1 VSLLYR
7 AIWNDDRHDIGTV
20 GTAGVNDWIG
30 DKRIDGE
37 VPAEGS
43 TSGEYGDGAWDLLKR
58 RTCADGVAAV
68 QVELA
73 GDRADTAG
81 GWTTRLTALEA
92 ESERYLWVD
101 LERVADDV
109 GEPANWAAPKLVRI
123 LIESGLEAGSDPRVD
138 QVRLSTDGHRIN
150 AEGLAGLIRNLGRTL
165 PLVVFSE
172 DPERGFLPTLQRA
185 NAAAHRLLGAAQVM
199 ILTNQYVEDFR
210 ERIGDELAVWGGA
223 VRVYLPNSGR
233 RGLEPDRHRYLP
245 LERLGEDP
253 NRPARLL
260 TAMLAS
266 TVTAR
271 RPPSLYEH
279 VRTPLRIGG
288 SETEAKLLEFADQEI
303 RRLTDERDELKDE
316 LARMAEELL
325 DTQVDLEEAT
335 SEATHLQNQ
344 LQIISIGQTG
354 DEQALS
360 GTMDLAIEPLSVS
373 EAVDEGRRRLAG
385 IRIADDAGRD
395 LEDLDCAPNS
405 RSWAESTWKGLRALH
420 LYAEARF
427 DGNFM
432 EWCKQSGHVWAWS
445 SNDKKL
451 SMTESASVQNS
462 QRLAGQR
469 LFTVD
474 TRVDPSGRIHMW
486 SHLKIAEGGG
496 RLAPRVYFH
505 DDTRGPTGQVHV
517 GFVGP
522 HHHTENTRTN

>member
-7 AIWNDDRHDIGTV
+7 AIWNDDHHDIGTV
-20 GTAGVNDWIG
+20 GTAVFNDWIR
-30 DKRIDGE
+30 DKRIDAE
-37 VPAEGS
+37 VPDEGS
-43 TSGEYGDGAWDLLKR
+43 ISGEYRDGSWDLMTR
-58 RTCADGVAAV
+58 RTSADGVAAV
-68 QVELA
+68 QIELA
-73 GDRADTAG
+73 EDRPDTSVR
-81 GWTTRLTALEA
+81 WTTRLTALEA

-223 VRVYLPNSGR
+223 VRVYLPNSGQ
-233 RGLEPDRHRYLP
+233 RGLEPDRHRSIP
-245 LERLGEDP
+245 LSRLGEDP

-260 TAMLAS
+260 ATMLA
-266 TVTAR
+266 TTITAR
-271 RPPSLYEH
+271 RPPALYER
-279 VRTPLRIGG
+279 VRKPLRLGG
-288 SETEAKLLEFADQEI
+288 SRTATELLAIADAEI
-303 RRLTDERDELKDE
+303 LRLTQERDELKDE
-316 LARMAEELL
+316 LARASDELL
-325 DTQVDLEEAT
+325 DTQVDLDDAT
-335 SEATHLQNQ
+335 SDATHLRNQ
-344 LQIISIGQTG
+344 LQIIVIGRG
-354 DEQALS
+354 GNSEALS
-360 GTMDLAIEPLSVS
+360 GTEKLAIVPVTVS

-385 IRIADDAGRD
+385 VRIADDAGRD

-405 RSWAESTWKGLRALH
+405 RAWAEATWKGLRALH
-420 LYAEARF
+420 LYSEAGF
-427 DGNFM
+427 DGNFK
-432 EWCKQSGHVWAWS
+432 EWCKQSGHLWAWPAS
-445 SNDKKL
+445 EKKL
-451 SMTESASVQNS
+451 SMTESTSVQNN
-462 QRLAGQR
+462 QRLADQR
-469 LFTVD
+469 LFSVD
-474 TRVDPSGRIHMW
+474 TRVHASGRIHMW
-486 SHLKIAEGGG
+486 AHLKIAEGGG

-505 DDTRGPTGQVHV
+505 DDTRGETGQVHV
-517 GFVGP
+517 GFIGP